1 MLTEEEK
8 LKRLECF
15 INRIK
20 EEIEKKQREINRYK
34 DSIKIGEYMI
44 KEIMKE
50 GINAK
55 SKTQ

>member
-44 KEIMKE
+44 KEITKE
-50 GINAK
+50 GINAE

>member
-1 MLTEEEK
+1 MLTKEK
-8 LKRLECF
+8 QIERLEMF
-15 INRIK
+15 IKRIK

-44 KEIMKE
+44 KEITKE
-50 GINAK
+50 DINAE